1 MAKAMVWRGS
11 KAKTSGG
18 LTKDALMHNAR
29 GKVVSKRASAHG
41 KRMFG
46 NIQGWVDSVMDA
58 RKALHLE
65 GFVAINGKSLSGKA
79 MYVKA
84 KALYSLRTDA
94 SAAWSSSAACAKVEK

>member
-11 KAKTSGG
+11 KVKTSGG
-18 LTKDALMHNAR
+18 LTKDSLMQNAR
-29 GKVVSKRASAHG
+29 GKLVSKRASAHG
-41 KRMFG
+41 KRMFSG
-46 NIQGWVDSVMDA
+46 IQGWVDCVMDA

-65 GFVAINGKSLSGKA
+65 GFVAINGKSLAGKA

-94 SAAWSSSAACAKVEK
+94 SAALLSAADSKMEK